1 MNSIV
6 PQSIPSND
14 SVVVYRTEDDTLQL
28 NVQVADETVWLTQ
41 QQMADL
47 FDTTKQNVS
56 LHINNIFREGELIKN
71 SVVKDSL
78 TTAADGKNYLSSLLA
93 LVSGEKQCAKFAFLL
108 FAICEGFLILLRF

>member
-1 MNSIV
+1 LFFWGLRRFSLRCFLFHV
-6 PQSIPSND
+6 Q
-14 SVVVYRTEDDTLQL
+14 EF
-28 NVQVADETVWLTQ
+28 NVQ
-41 QQMADL
+41 
-47 FDTTKQNVS
+47 
-56 LHINNIFREGELIKN
+56 N